1 MRGLASVKTPS
12 EFISLRE
19 CPYSPDFLNANIAI
33 IFKMTLLMSLK
44 IQKKLVRSFFHCIFN
59 LWQLVYIV
67 EVRSRCIEL
76 DNEL

>member
-33 IFKMTLLMSLK
+33 IFKMTLLMPLK
-44 IQKKLVRSFFHCIFN
+44 IQKN
-59 LWQLVYIV
+59 
-67 EVRSRCIEL
+67 
-76 DNEL
+76 